1 MTSGIHHVTAISGR
15 IDRTVDFYRRVLGLR
30 LVKRT
35 VNYDDPATYHLYFGD
50 IVGRPGTILTF
61 FPWPD
66 GARGLIGRGQAAVTA
81 LLIPEGSLSFWVA
94 RLIGAG
100 IRYEGPVRR
109 FGEQVLSFADP
120 DGMRLELIATATA
133 EQLPGWDGGDVPAE
147 HAVRGLHGVTL
158 WVDGDPGTREVLV
171 SGVGLRVQAEEE
183 GRLRLAG
190 DAPVGSIVDLRQIGG
205 FWRGAGGVGTV
216 HHVAFRAQDDSAQ
229 ERLGRRLTD
238 AGLRVT
244 PVQDRQYFR
253 SIYFREP
260 GGVLF
265 EIATD
270 GPGFATD
277 ETAAD
282 LGRRLALPSWLEP
295 DRAVIEA
302 GLAAFPADPT
312 ESEVAN
318 AAR

>member
-1 MTSGIHHVTAISGR
+1 
-15 IDRTVDFYRRVLGLR
+15 
-30 LVKRT
+30 
-35 VNYDDPATYHLYFGD
+35 
-50 IVGRPGTILTF
+50 
-61 FPWPD
+61 
-66 GARGLIGRGQAAVTA
+66 
-81 LLIPEGSLSFWVA
+81 
-94 RLIGAG
+94 
-100 IRYEGPVRR
+100 
-109 FGEQVLSFADP
+109 
-120 DGMRLELIATATA
+120 
-133 EQLPGWDGGDVPAE
+133 VPAE

-302 GLAAFPADPT
+302 GLAAFPSDPT